1 MSHPCRIP
9 GCPRPAKDQQLMCW
23 PHWRRV
29 PKALNR
35 AIFATYAAGGGTDY
49 RANVEEAVRI
59 IQEKEAGE
67 Q

>member
-23 PHWRRV
+23 PHWKRV

-35 AIFATYAAGGGTDY
+35 AIFETYANGPRADY
-49 RANVEEAVRI
+49 LANVEQAVSV
-59 IQEKEAGE
+59 IQAKEAEE